1 MNIKVRKRNMKTEQQ
16 QNYEKISVNSSPAQ

>member
-16 QNYEKISVNSSPAQ
+16 QNYEKISVNSGPAQ